1 MEIILNNLKEALIN
15 LLPFIFAIIG
25 LVIANSIGGI
35 IKNYKSFSWKK
46 LLLGALK
53 WLGILLM
60 IVCMLMSVTIYEPLA
75 EKYATELDTLELAL
89 AVAYFVKV
97 CVLVYEITQV
107 KKSSTLETEEEQ
119 SDQLEDSEAI
129 G

>member
-15 LLPFIFAIIG
+15 LLPFIFAIIV
-25 LVIANSIGGI
+25 LVIANSVGGI
-35 IKNYKSFSWKK
+35 IKNSSNFSWKELFK
-46 LLLGALK
+46 GILK
-53 WLGILLM
+53 WLGVLLM
-60 IVCMLMSVTIYEPLA
+60 VACMLVAITLYEPVSV
-75 EKYATELDTLELAL
+75 KYATELEVLEEAL
-89 AVAYFVKV
+89 VCAYFVKV